1 MATKYKD
8 TGSLSGE
15 LDDDDSDVAQY
26 TWDQRNRL
34 TEVLHKAVF
43 DDLSADWSV
52 EYQYDAF
59 DHRTASLYYT
69 EGVCDRVER
78 YVWEAGDVVL
88 DFVDGDG
95 DGETAALQLSTRY
108 LWGQAVD
115 QLLAQEAVD
124 QGGMSE
130 VTYIVRDNLGSTRS
144 LVDYS
149 GAITASYSYDSYGN
163 VLAGSLGATRFLYTC
178 QEYDVVIG
186 DYYYNARW
194 YDPAV
199 GKLIS
204 EDPIG
209 YKGGMNLYEY
219 VGDDPAKWSDPS
231 GYCGFAV
238 TNTILP
244 ATIRPATL
252 VTVAACPPQ
261 SATPRPGYV
270 PKPNGCGTKG
280 GFPIPRATRCLLACG
295 RLSQPATITTFAG
308 GRATPIRLAVIDSL
322 LQRC

>member
-26 TWDQRNRL
+26 TWDRRNRL

-52 EYQYDAF
+52 AYQYDAF

-194 YDPAV
+194 YDPAS
-199 GKLIS
+199 GKFIS
-204 EDPIG
+204 EDP
-209 YKGGMNLYEY
+209 MQADVNLYRY
-219 VGDDPAKWSDPS
+219 VHNNPLIYVDPTGQYDLTGGVTTGPVTTPGTTPS
-231 GYCGFAV
+231 TPSKPTPTPPLPNKPPV
-238 TNTILP
+238 TTPPVVGNCLPGELP
-244 ATIRPATL
+244 ASNKPAATSTHRSSPRVRDWGRPT
-252 VTVAACPPQ
+252 
-261 SATPRPGYV
+261 
-270 PKPNGCGTKG
+270 
-280 GFPIPRATRCLLACG
+280 
-295 RLSQPATITTFAG
+295 
-308 GRATPIRLAVIDSL
+308 
-322 LQRC
+322 

>member
-194 YDPAV
+194 YDPAS
-199 GKLIS
+199 GKFIS
-204 EDPIG
+204 EDPIASG
-209 YKGGMNLYEY
+209 VNLY
-219 VGDDPAKWSDPS
+219 AI
-231 GYCGFAV
+231 A
-238 TNTILP
+238 
-244 ATIRPATL
+244 ATIR
-252 VTVAACPPQ
+252 
-261 SATPRPGYV
+261 
-270 PKPNGCGTKG
+270 
-280 GFPIPRATRCLLACG
+280 
-295 RLSQPATITTFAG
+295 
-308 GRATPIRLAVIDSL
+308 
-322 LQRC
+322 